1 MTLIDDILAP
11 QPLRLFKSKLANDAL
26 DNYIAAFGD
35 SWKEVIDSYS
45 RLTRSEEAVLA
56 KAMNEAVDAGT
67 ELTEGQV
74 SKIYDRSLAE
84 LEDGET
90 AH

>member
-26 DNYIAAFGD
+26 ENYIAAFGD

-74 SKIYDRSLAE
+74 SKIYNRSLAE